1 MSTITTPLSGLVL
14 GISLLSFLLV
24 SSHIFI
30 QVGYSQNNVINGST
44 QTINPIANNTEK
56 AIPSTND
63 KPLATDSTITN
74 DSTQTI
80 NPIANNIE
88 RSTYSNTTRPL
99 SIDLKSENGGA
110 NLTYFI
116 ETVPVN
122 GIIYGVKENS
132 KEVPDGMINYVPN
145 SNFNGTEQFTYISQ
159 NSEGIK
165 SGKGLIVIFVKASSN
180 PIASVFSDEN
190 IRNSVAFVLA
200 IIIVIIIAVVS
211 RSVIARIRDKKN
223 PGFKS
228 RFTDIMRGH
237 DMDPSLS
244 IFQFLSWTFVLM
256 FVFISVYFIRI
267 FGGFSDPPQAPLPV
281 YLLAIAG
288 ISVATPILSTLI
300 SSFKY
305 ATSSPVQFYRD
316 DESKPLQTMDEYSTS
331 NKDKLKTIRP
341 SFGEMLREFGKPT
354 LARFQMFAWTWIGI
368 VVYLSVFFSKVIENS
383 NSVQNLSIPDVDP
396 TLVILMGLSQFAFLA
411 APPFTTTTS

>member
-14 GISLLSFLLV
+14 RISLLSFLLV

-99 SIDLKSENGGA
+99 TIDLKSENGGA

-244 IFQFLSWTFVLM
+244 IFQFLSWTFCSGY
-256 FVFISVYFIRI
+256 ISYNC
-267 FGGFSDPPQAPLPV
+267 
-281 YLLAIAG
+281 
-288 ISVATPILSTLI
+288 
-300 SSFKY
+300 KY
-305 ATSSPVQFYRD
+305 YVCNSIVQ
-316 DESKPLQTMDEYSTS
+316 
-331 NKDKLKTIRP
+331 
-341 SFGEMLREFGKPT
+341 
-354 LARFQMFAWTWIGI
+354 
-368 VVYLSVFFSKVIENS
+368 
-383 NSVQNLSIPDVDP
+383 
-396 TLVILMGLSQFAFLA
+396 
-411 APPFTTTTS
+411 